1 LNRLLEG
8 ELVAAA
14 QSARDRGIHP
24 VKEATDELGDA
35 AGDAAGELD
44 NLASEL
50 LELVDPAFKA
60 ARAEDAAREA
70 HEKMT
75 AAVAEFGPNSLEARQ
90 ATADYA
96 QKALEAKAAQDQ
108 LAENGPTLE
117 ALGEIATELGLTSD
131 QAAILDSWLRGLSN
145 VPLFTAKQ
153 IENIRKT
160 KEELEAFNAARSG
173 AAPPS
178 SSGGGGAVPVDRR
191 ASGGPV
197 RSGETYLV
205 GEKGPELLHMGSSG
219 HVTPNDKIG
228 GTQVIQ
234 LVVDGRV
241 LAEAVRRAD
250 RRIT

>member
-1 LNRLLEG
+1 VDL
-8 ELVAAA
+8 A
-14 QSARDRGIHP
+14 D
-24 VKEATDELGDA
+24 ATEDA
-35 AGDAAGELD
+35 ADELD

-60 ARAEDAAREA
+60 ARAQDAAREA
-70 HEKMT
+70 HATMT
-75 AAVAEFGPNSLEARQ
+75 AAVAEFGPKSLEARQ
-90 ATADYA
+90 ATADYT
-96 QKALEAKAAQDQ
+96 QKALEAAAAQSV

-117 ALGEIATELGLTSD
+117 ALGEIAGELGLTSD

-145 VPLFTAKQ
+145 LPLFTAKQ

-173 AAPPS
+173 SAPPS
-178 SSGGGGAVPVDRR
+178 SGGSSGGGSVDKR

-197 RSGETYLV
+197 QAGETYLV

-219 HVTPNDKIG
+219 TVIPNDKIG